1 MSATIYSAPSSVPL
15 PKYDIKNV
23 KDWQQEEDDYIA
35 QLKAV
40 LLRRK
45 NGKNIGE
52 VLRFPVADGYAMY
65 MVASMRPLELVHLPL
80 GDCWEF
86 DYVHLLNAEEVQK
99 RIDSHKALEELF
111 GKKK

>member
-1 MSATIYSAPSSVPL
+1 MSATIYSAPKSVPL

-23 KDWQQEEDDYIA
+23 QDWRKEEDDYID
-35 QLKAV
+35 QLKTV

-86 DYVHLLNAEEVQK
+86 EYVHLLNAQEVQQ

-111 GKKK
+111 SKKK

>member
-15 PKYDIKNV
+15 PKYDINSV
-23 KDWQQEEDDYIA
+23 QNWQQEEDDYIA

-86 DYVHLLNAEEVQK
+86 EYVHLLNAKEVEE
-99 RIDSHKALEELF
+99 RIESHKILEELF
-111 GKKK
+111 KKKK